1 LHQLLGD
8 DSVKLPALI
17 PILVAC
23 LLPPSAFAVDPGNV
37 VRMMSAPGTVFVIR
51 NSEVFQLNAGDAVF
65 EGDKIF
71 TRNYG
76 AMVFKFAGCE
86 KGLGGR
92 QMIEVKA
99 SSFCTDV
106 PTVLAPDASVAG
118 IAIVDATGGGI
129 VGGTPT
135 LLLGGL
141 LASGGV
147 AAAAATQEDD
157 AASP

>member
-1 LHQLLGD
+1 
-8 DSVKLPALI
+8 VKLPALI
-17 PILVAC
+17 PFVLAC

-37 VRMMSAPGTVFVIR
+37 VRMLSAPGTVYVIR
-51 NSEVFQLNAGDAVF
+51 NSEVFELNAGDAIF
-65 EGDKIF
+65 EGDRIF

-92 QMIEVKA
+92 QIIEVKA

-106 PTVLAPDASVAG
+106 PTVLAADANVAG

-135 LLLGGL
+135 LLGGL

-147 AAAAATQEDD
+147 AAAAAAQEGD